1 MTVQTIPEIKEM
13 TAIQQIELMEALWSN
28 MSQRDLNREPP
39 GWHRQYL
46 EDREKAIS
54 EGKDSF
60 ISLDEFEADLR
71 EELM

>member
-1 MTVQTIPEIKEM
+1 
-13 TAIQQIELMEALWSN
+13 MEALWSN